1 MVGEIF
7 ASIGAVKTAFDMAKA
22 LQGIHDATQRDR
34 AIIDLQRQILSAQ
47 EEQFALAAR
56 NRELEKEIADLK
68 SWEDEKRRYKMT
80 SLAPNVIAFAE
91 RQDVNDRSP
100 AHYLCANCF
109 AAGRKSFFQQTI
121 RGNRLDRYKCNSCG
135 EEISVTKD
143 GPGHHYSAL
152 PPTGRM
158 DR

>member
-100 AHYLCANCF
+100 AH
-109 AAGRKSFFQQTI
+109 
-121 RGNRLDRYKCNSCG
+121 
-135 EEISVTKD
+135 
-143 GPGHHYSAL
+143 
-152 PPTGRM
+152 
-158 DR
+158 